1 MTYHLTLEASY
12 RLHERLGMILGDR
25 PATPAIFEHVAAGA
39 LRWQRKNDPRSQ
51 TTPHHG
57 PKSPILEAA

>member
-25 PATPAIFEHVAAGA
+25 PATPAPAA
-39 LRWQRKNDPRSQ
+39 
-51 TTPHHG
+51 
-57 PKSPILEAA
+57 AAPATGEPEEESVPF